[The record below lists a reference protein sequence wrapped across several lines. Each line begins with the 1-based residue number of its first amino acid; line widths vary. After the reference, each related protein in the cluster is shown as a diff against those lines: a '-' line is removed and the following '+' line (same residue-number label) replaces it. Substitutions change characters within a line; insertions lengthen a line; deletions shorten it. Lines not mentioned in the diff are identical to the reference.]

1 MNNELLDAVRNA
13 NREFQQFIE
22 QVAQVGTQVVAA
34 RGAAR
39 QLEKV
44 NLRLQEVA
52 QHLAAVRKPPEPETA
67 FELLKYRETLNA
79 LRNVM
84 QTLQFSLLAEK
95 ARLENV
101 RANLQAACAWATSLR
116 EIS

>member
-22 QVAQVGTQVVAA
+22 QVAQVGAQVVVAH
-34 RGAAR
+34 GAAR

-52 QHLAAVRKPPEPETA
+52 QHLAAVRKPPNRKPH
-67 FELLKYRETLNA
+67 LNSPSTE
-79 LRNVM
+79 RP
-84 QTLQFSLLAEK
+84 
-95 ARLENV
+95 
-101 RANLQAACAWATSLR
+101 
-116 EIS
+116 